1 MNYSDV
7 MLVRYI
13 SSEEED
19 VVCRSKMSSVRRD
32 GSWRQSGPSFEKE
45 S

>member
-7 MLVRYI
+7 MLVGYTN
-13 SSEEED
+13 SGEED
-19 VVCRSKMSSVRRD
+19 VVWRSKLSSVRRY